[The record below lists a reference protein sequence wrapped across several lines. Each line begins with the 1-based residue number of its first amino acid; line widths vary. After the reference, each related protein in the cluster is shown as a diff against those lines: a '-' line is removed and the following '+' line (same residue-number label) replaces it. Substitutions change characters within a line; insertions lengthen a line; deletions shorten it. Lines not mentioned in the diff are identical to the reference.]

1 MQVKGKAQCL
11 VWKMGFQ
18 ASTNHEEFVPHQKE
32 IRSSSAGC
40 CGWYLNAEVKWLI
53 LQDFHLMVEGKMV

>member
-1 MQVKGKAQCL
+1 MQVKGKTQCL

-18 ASTNHEEFVPHQKE
+18 ASTNCEEFVPHQKE
-32 IRSSSAGC
+32 TSSSCAGC
-40 CGWYLNAEVKWLI
+40 RGWYLNAEVKWLI